1 MEYVRMVLQFSA
13 LGCVSNNFFE
23 MFAGILAVTQ
33 GDPYH
38 RRALWNLMEPEVT
51 SGMDASMVIKLT
63 LDAFTAEKLLVK
75 KPRSLPTAT
84 FCALLIEQALDMPTM
99 LAERA
104 EASVASNLLLS
115 SSIKEN
121 TSKTIDKNA
130 VTAKKKR
137 VRPEY
142 DEAFT
147 AFWNEYQRAPIK
159 ANAQSKNRAFEQ
171 WKQAVKLE
179 TPERLL
185 EAARRAVEQVKQAKI
200 QDEWCAPL
208 PDAFRWLRD
217 ERFTV
222 YLEDHVP
229 VGPRVVNGY
238 TVYE

>member
-1 MEYVRMVLQFSA
+1 V
-13 LGCVSNNFFE
+13 LGCVSNKFLE
-23 MFAGILAVTQ
+23 TGSEILAVT
-33 GDPYH
+33 GDDLYH
-38 RRALWNLMEPEVT
+38 RLALSNLMEPEVT
-51 SGMDASMVIKLT
+51 SGKDASMVIKLT
-63 LDAFTAEKLLVK
+63 LDAFTAEKMLVK

-84 FCALLIEQALDMPTM
+84 FCALLIEQALDMPVT

-115 SSIKEN
+115 SSIKEDF
-121 TSKTIDKNA
+121 SKTIDKNA
-130 VTAKKKR
+130 VSAKKKR

-142 DEAFT
+142 DEPFT

-171 WKQAVKLE
+171 WKEAVKLE

-217 ERFTV
+217 ERFAV
-222 YLEDHVP
+222 HLEDHVP
-229 VGPRVVNGY
+229 AGPRMVNGY